1 MAALLASLPRTI
13 SLASSTCHW
22 RTIPFLEGNC
32 VLIDTRLHFV
42 ASNYLE
48 YRAERRMS
56 NRGWAAFRPPRLVAS
71 GWWLAVL
78 PASPRIRPIFW
89 VRSVVFM
96 GWLRI
101 CAFERSRWRGGRY
114 AWLRHGMTLER

>member
-56 NRGWAAFRPPRLVAS
+56 NRGYGRPFGRR
-71 GWWLAVL
+71 GWWLVAGGWSFCRLRLAFV
-78 PASPRIRPIFW
+78 RIFW
-89 VRSVVFM
+89 VRLVVFM
-96 GWLRI
+96 GCWARLCRI
-101 CAFERSRWRGGRY
+101 VHPFRDLAGLVGIWK
-114 AWLRHGMTLER
+114 LED

>member
-1 MAALLASLPRTI
+1 MAALLASLPRTT

-22 RTIPFLEGNC
+22 RTIPFLEGNS

-56 NRGWAAFRPPRLVAS
+56 NRGWAAFRPPWLVAS
-71 GWWLAVL
+71 GWWLVVL
-78 PASPRIRPIFW
+78 PASPRVRPQFLGSLGSFHGLLGKIMQNCIHFGILP
-89 VRSVVFM
+89 
-96 GWLRI
+96 GWWGYGNWRI
-101 CAFERSRWRGGRY
+101 
-114 AWLRHGMTLER
+114 